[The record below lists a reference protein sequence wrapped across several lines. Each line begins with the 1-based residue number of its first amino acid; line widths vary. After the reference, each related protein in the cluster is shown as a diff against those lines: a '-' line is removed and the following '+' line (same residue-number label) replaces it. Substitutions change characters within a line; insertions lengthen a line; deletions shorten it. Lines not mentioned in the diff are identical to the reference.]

1 MRIVSIEP
9 TPSPHSMKVNVDET
23 LPGGVRMTYTGS
35 NAGQAPEPIRKLLAI
50 PGVASVFRTADF
62 IAVDR
67 EPKADWQA
75 ILTAVREVLGEVES
89 PGTIMPGSSAASAA
103 APASGPSASPGAGAA
118 GQEDGAEGAASF
130 GEFQVLVQKFRGI
143 PLQIRIKA
151 DDQEVQRVS
160 MPQRFIDAALEAQY
174 GAPNLIAERKLDDY
188 GIRYGDPEEI
198 VEQVLA
204 ELEAAHD
211 DDRLKRLIEAA
222 LAKEEPE
229 ARRGIDESELA
240 RALEDPDWRVRYAA
254 LERLKPEPQHLPLI
268 VRALDDEKFSIRR
281 LATVYL
287 GDIGAPDAL
296 PYLYRMLKD
305 PSAPVRR
312 TAGDCLSDIGDPD
325 AIGPMCEALRDPS
338 KIVRWRAARFLYEV
352 GDEQALPALKAAKED
367 PEFEIRMQIEYAIAR
382 IEGGEAASGSVWQQM
397 TQRRREG

>member
-1 MRIVSIEP
+1 
-9 TPSPHSMKVNVDET
+9 
-23 LPGGVRMTYTGS
+23 
-35 NAGQAPEPIRKLLAI
+35 

-188 GIRYGDPEEI
+188 GI
-198 VEQVLA
+198 
-204 ELEAAHD
+204 
-211 DDRLKRLIEAA
+211 
-222 LAKEEPE
+222 
-229 ARRGIDESELA
+229 
-240 RALEDPDWRVRYAA
+240 
-254 LERLKPEPQHLPLI
+254 
-268 VRALDDEKFSIRR
+268 
-281 LATVYL
+281 
-287 GDIGAPDAL
+287 
-296 PYLYRMLKD
+296 
-305 PSAPVRR
+305 
-312 TAGDCLSDIGDPD
+312 
-325 AIGPMCEALRDPS
+325 
-338 KIVRWRAARFLYEV
+338 
-352 GDEQALPALKAAKED
+352 
-367 PEFEIRMQIEYAIAR
+367 
-382 IEGGEAASGSVWQQM
+382 
-397 TQRRREG
+397 